1 MSLTVRF
8 AREGDEETIASLL
21 VDIHTLHAKGR
32 PDLFGKGHT
41 KFDAEAVRRMFH
53 SDDQPFF
60 VADDGEGVVGYAICK
75 KIRNQNPVQ
84 GDYTT
89 LYLDDLNVD
98 ERARRRGVGSALL
111 DACRAY
117 AKASGCYNLTL
128 NVWAFNEGA
137 IAFYQKNGF
146 ACQRMIME
154 ELI

>member
-32 PDLFGKGHT
+32 PDLFGKGHA

-128 NVWAFNEGA
+128 NVWAFNEAAKG
-137 IAFYQKNGF
+137 FYESLGMNP
-146 ACQRMIME
+146 QRIYME
-154 ELI
+154 TIL

>member
-32 PDLFGKGHT
+32 PDLFGKGHA

-60 VADDGEGVVGYAICK
+60 VADDGESVVGYAICK

>member
-32 PDLFGKGHT
+32 PDLFGKGHA

-111 DACRAY
+111 NACRAY

>member
-32 PDLFGKGHT
+32 PDLFGKGHA

-60 VADDGEGVVGYAICK
+60 VADDGECVVGYAICK

>member
-32 PDLFGKGHT
+32 PDLFGKGHA

-60 VADDGEGVVGYAICK
+60 VADDGEDVVGYAICK

>member
-32 PDLFGKGHT
+32 PDLFGKGHA

-98 ERARRRGVGSALL
+98 ERARRQGVGSALL

>member
-32 PDLFGKGHT
+32 PDLFGKGHA